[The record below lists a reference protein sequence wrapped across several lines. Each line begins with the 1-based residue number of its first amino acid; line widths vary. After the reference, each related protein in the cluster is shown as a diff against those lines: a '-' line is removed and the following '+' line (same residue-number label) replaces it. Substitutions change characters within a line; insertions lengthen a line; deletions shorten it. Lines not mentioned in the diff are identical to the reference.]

1 MEQLNRLELLIGD
14 KLDKVKNT
22 TVLIIGLGGVGGY
35 ALESLV
41 RSGIGKVIIVDNDY
55 IDITNLNR
63 QIIATHENIGY
74 KKVDEW
80 DKRIKSIN
88 PNVIVEKISEF
99 ITMDNINI
107 IFDKNFDYL
116 IDACD
121 TVTTKKEIIKECLK
135 KGIPFISSMGTG
147 KKLHPEL
154 LEISYLDKTSYDPVA
169 KRLRK
174 MLKDEHIYGKV
185 PVVYS
190 KEQVVKSNSN
200 VVSSSI
206 FVPSVAGILCA
217 NYIFNLIVG

>member
-1 MEQLNRLELLIGD
+1 MEQLNRLELLIGSKID
-14 KLDKVKNT
+14 KIKTT
-22 TVLIIGLGGVGGY
+22 TVLILGLGGVGGY
-35 ALESLV
+35 ALEALA
-41 RSGIGKVIIVDNDY
+41 RSGVGKLIIVDSDF

-63 QIIATHENIGY
+63 QIIATHENIGLS
-74 KKVDEW
+74 KADEW
-80 DKRIKSIN
+80 EKRIKGIN
-88 PNVIVEKISEF
+88 SNIIVEKITDF
-99 ITMDNINI
+99 IKVDNINI
-107 IFDKNFDYL
+107 IFNREFDYL

-121 TVTTKKEIIKECLK
+121 TITTKKEIIKECLK
-135 KGIPFISSMGTG
+135 RKIPFISSMGTG

-154 LEISYLDKTSYDPVA
+154 LEIGYLNETSYDPLA

-190 KEQVVKSNSN
+190 KEQVFKNDSD

-217 NYIFNLIVG
+217 SYIFNLIVR

>member
-14 KLDKVKNT
+14 KIKKVKNT

-41 RSGIGKVIIVDNDY
+41 RSGIGKVIIIDNDS

-80 DKRIKSIN
+80 EKRIKSIN
-88 PNVIVEKISEF
+88 PNIVVEKISDF
-99 ITMDNINI
+99 ITIDNINI
-107 IFDKNFDYL
+107 IFDRHFDYL

-121 TVTTKKEIIKECLK
+121 TIITKKEIIKGCLK

-154 LEISYLDKTSYDPVA
+154 LEISYLDKTSYDPLA

-217 NYIFNLIVG
+217 NYIFNLIVR

>member
-41 RSGIGKVIIVDNDY
+41 RSGIGKVIIVDNDS

-80 DKRIKSIN
+80 EKRIKSIN

-154 LEISYLDKTSYDPVA
+154 LEISYLDKTSYDPIA

-217 NYIFNLIVG
+217 NYIYNLIVG

>member
-63 QIIATHENIGY
+63 QIITTHENIGY

-80 DKRIKSIN
+80 EKRIKSIN